1 MTSVAEILVSALI
14 VIGAVFT
21 LVGSWGLVKL
31 DAPMSRL
38 HAPTKAGTLGVG
50 SVLIAS
56 MCYAFV
62 WRDGSTHELLIT
74 AFLFATAPVS
84 AMFLAKVAIFRRT
97 NVQELPPPPQD
108 STWATC
114 ETAAR
119 PIKSSSASGN
129 PGENTATP
137 R

>member
-1 MTSVAEILVSALI
+1 MSAAAEILVSALI

-50 SVLIAS
+50 SVLLAS
-56 MCYAFV
+56 MCYAFI
-62 WRDGSTHELLIT
+62 WRDGSAHELLIT
-74 AFLFATAPVS
+74 AFLFVTAPVS
-84 AMFLAKVAIFRRT
+84 AMLIAKVAIFRRT
-97 NVQELPPPPQD
+97 NVQELPTPPQD
-108 STWATC
+108 SNWATC
-114 ETAAR
+114 ETAAGSLR
-119 PIKSSSASGN
+119 SSSASES
-129 PGENTATP
+129 PGESTATP